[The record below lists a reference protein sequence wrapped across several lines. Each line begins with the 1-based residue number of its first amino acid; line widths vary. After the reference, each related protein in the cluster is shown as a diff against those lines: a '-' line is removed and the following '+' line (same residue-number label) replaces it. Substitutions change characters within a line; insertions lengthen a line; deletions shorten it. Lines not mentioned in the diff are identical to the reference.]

1 MRRRELLLM
10 ATSIIAAR
18 AVRAEQKPMPVIGFL
33 GTSPQNAGFLDP
45 FRQGLSQIG
54 YVEGNNVAMEYRE
67 AHFHYDQLPALAADL
82 VKRKVDVLVTANGT
96 TPALAAKN
104 ATSTIPIVF
113 TFVSD
118 PVGIGLVASLARPGG
133 NVTGFSNIAA
143 SLGPKQMELISELV
157 PQADA
162 IAVLVNPNNSAA
174 ELLIRDTQLAAHEK
188 KLKLVVLKARTAE
201 EIDTAFASLVQL
213 QVGALLVDPDG
224 FFNSRREQ
232 LLALASRHAV
242 PTVYPR
248 RQYVA
253 AGGLIS
259 YGAVETAIPQQAG
272 VYTGRILKGAR
283 PADLPVQQPTRFE
296 LVVNLKTAQALGL
309 TVPRS
314 VLARADEVIE

>member
-1 MRRRELLLM
+1 MKRRELLLLLAIGM
-10 ATSIIAAR
+10 LPR
-18 AVRAEQKPMPVIGFL
+18 AVRAQHKAMPVIAFL
-33 GTSPQNAGFLDP
+33 STSPEDAGFLDP
-45 FRQGLSQIG
+45 FRQGLSEIG
-54 YVEGNNVAMEYRE
+54 YVEGNNFAMEYRV
-67 AHFHYDQLPALAADL
+67 ANFHYDQFPALSADL
-82 VKRKVDVLVTANGT
+82 VRRKVDVIVTANGT

-118 PVGIGLVASLARPGG
+118 PVGISLVASLARPGG

-162 IAVLVNPNNSAA
+162 IAVLVNPNNPAA

-188 KLKLVVLKARTAE
+188 GLKLVVLKASTAE

-213 QVGALLVDPDG
+213 QVGALVVDPDG

-232 LLALASRHAV
+232 LLALASRHSM

-248 RQYVA
+248 RRYVV

-259 YGAVETAIPQQAG
+259 YGAVETVIPRQAG
-272 VYTGRILKGAR
+272 AYTGRILKGAK

-296 LVVNLKTAQALGL
+296 LVVNLKTVAALGL
-309 TVPRS
+309 TVPPS
-314 VLARADEVIE
+314 IIARADEVLE

>member
-18 AVRAEQKPMPVIGFL
+18 AVRAEQKSMPVIGFL

-45 FRQGLSQIG
+45 FRQGLSEIG

-143 SLGPKQMELISELV
+143 SLGPKQMQLISELV

-188 KLKLVVLKARTAE
+188 GLKLVVLKASKQKRSILPSPPSFSCKSAPSSST
-201 EIDTAFASLVQL
+201 
-213 QVGALLVDPDG
+213 
-224 FFNSRREQ
+224 
-232 LLALASRHAV
+232 
-242 PTVYPR
+242 PT
-248 RQYVA
+248 
-253 AGGLIS
+253 GSSI
-259 YGAVETAIPQQAG
+259 AG
-272 VYTGRILKGAR
+272 VSNSLRWR
-283 PADLPVQQPTRFE
+283 
-296 LVVNLKTAQALGL
+296 
-309 TVPRS
+309 
-314 VLARADEVIE
+314 RAMLCRRCIRAAST